1 LYLYTILFLICHTL
15 INIIRHRY

>member
-1 LYLYTILFLICHTL
+1 LYLYTILFLLCHTL